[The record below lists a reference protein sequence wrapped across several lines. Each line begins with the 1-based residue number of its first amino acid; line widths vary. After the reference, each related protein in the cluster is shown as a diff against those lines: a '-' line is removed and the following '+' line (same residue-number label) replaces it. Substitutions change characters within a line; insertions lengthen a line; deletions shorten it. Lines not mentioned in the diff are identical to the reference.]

1 MQGRYSLGGGY
12 RGPAKDRM
20 SNASTSL
27 DALSLAVRRFCEERD
42 WDQFHGPKDLAIGL
56 ATEAAELLERFRFL
70 SDEDCVRS
78 FDDPVKRERIED
90 EAADVLFFLLR
101 LADRFNIDLVA
112 VFERKM
118 GKNAERYPVDK
129 ARGSNRKYSDL

>member
-1 MQGRYSLGGGY
+1 
-12 RGPAKDRM
+12 M

-118 GKNAERYPVDK
+118 GKNSERYPVDK

>member
-1 MQGRYSLGGGY
+1 
-12 RGPAKDRM
+12 M

-56 ATEAAELLERFRFL
+56 ATEAAELLERFRF
-70 SDEDCVRS
+70 RS